1 MRAGYSMPL
10 FFFDTDDG
18 DFRLED
24 DEGFELPS
32 LDAARIK
39 ALDALPDMARNKLP
53 DRDRHTFSV
62 QVRDADGNLVYSAWL
77 ELVGEWHVPRHDS

>member
-1 MRAGYSMPL
+1 MPH

-18 DFRLED
+18 NFRHQD

-32 LDAARIK
+32 IDAARIE

-53 DRDRHTFSV
+53 NRDRRTYSV
-62 QVRDADGNLVYSAWL
+62 RVRNEDGTVVYSASL
-77 ELVGEWHVPRHDS
+77 DLVGEWHVPHARS

>member
-1 MRAGYSMPL
+1 MPH

-18 DFRLED
+18 DFRFED

-32 LDAARIK
+32 LEAARIE

-62 QVRDADGNLVYSAWL
+62 RVRDEGGTVVYSASL
-77 ELVGEWHVPRHDS
+77 DLVGEWHVPHGISP